1 LHNALQ
7 QRKIKRDESVHEYL
21 LVMKEIPKG
30 KIEVEALIQYVING
44 IVDSPSNKAVLYG
57 ANNLADFKKKLQVYE
72 TMKTKNAS
80 HHTKAAPS
88 ETFSKTVGSKVRNN
102 NRATEQETAP
112 TSNERRCYN
121 CNLSGH
127 LAVNCPKPK
136 RERGSCFKCGS
147 LLHRV
152 SNCPERN
159 VQREGQAAASNQNQG
174 RHQVKKTEQLS
185 EIMLVEKKN
194 LVPSS
199 SNCEVPVTLI
209 PRVHSSDLI
218 AVVDTGGPIS
228 LIKDFFVPSLHCKP
242 YQQTTSYTGINSSES
257 RILGEFECKIL
268 LNNFET
274 SILFHV
280 VPPDTMTHN
289 LVLGRNFL
297 FTPDLQIIFDRERGI
312 VVNKVEP
319 EPIQESSVRP
329 ENELLLIDP
338 HVLRDGI
345 DHIL

>member
-1 LHNALQ
+1 
-7 QRKIKRDESVHEYL
+7 
-21 LVMKEIPKG
+21 
-30 KIEVEALIQYVING
+30 
-44 IVDSPSNKAVLYG
+44 
-57 ANNLADFKKKLQVYE
+57 
-72 TMKTKNAS
+72 
-80 HHTKAAPS
+80 
-88 ETFSKTVGSKVRNN
+88 
-102 NRATEQETAP
+102 
-112 TSNERRCYN
+112 
-121 CNLSGH
+121 
-127 LAVNCPKPK
+127 
-136 RERGSCFKCGS
+136 
-147 LLHRV
+147 
-152 SNCPERN
+152 
-159 VQREGQAAASNQNQG
+159 
-174 RHQVKKTEQLS
+174 
-185 EIMLVEKKN
+185 MLVEKKN

-228 LIKDFFVPSLHCKP
+228 LIKDFLVPSLHCKP

-297 FTPDLQIIFDRERGI
+297 FTPDLQIIFDRQRGI

-338 HVLRDGI
+338 HVVRDGI